1 VNNLHLVLGG
11 PGCGKTTR
19 LLAIVEQELARGVPA
34 SEIAFV
40 TFTKNAATEARE
52 RAAAKFAL
60 DPDEDL
66 PWFRTIH
73 SLAYAKLNMSRDE
86 MMDRRDWVQFG
97 EVVGETISGLVMS
110 DDAPVTPSGREFGDV
125 MLRIVDFASTTCT
138 DIQEA
143 WHDLAETVPWFRL
156 KRFADALAAFKQD
169 TGKMDF
175 TDLLHSYVVQ
185 GEPVPVRVAVIDEAQ
200 DLTAAQWK
208 AVQHAFSGAERVY
221 VGGDDDQ
228 AIYHWAGADVQQF
241 LNLSAAPEV
250 LHLSHRLPRQ
260 IHALSQQVARRIS
273 RRYVKPFAPSER
285 DGVIEWHQHAEA
297 VDLSDKGWVP
307 TQPGQREWFLLAR
320 NTYMLRQLEAVVRSA
335 GYNYSNRLG
344 PAVRP
349 HEVRSMQW
357 WERLRTGKQPDMT
370 AAEARG
376 LAKLLD
382 QPKPQTREAARYRL
396 QDFGWQGWANMK
408 WFEAMT
414 GLPMDRR
421 DYYLACL
428 RRKED
433 IKQSPRIHIDT
444 IHGVKGQEAQHVL
457 LMTDMSGR
465 TATSYRLNA
474 DNEHRVFYVGV
485 TRAEQSL
492 HVVMP
497 QSDQAYPLA
506 N

>member
-1 VNNLHLVLGG
+1 
-11 PGCGKTTR
+11 
-19 LLAIVEQELARGVPA
+19 
-34 SEIAFV
+34 
-40 TFTKNAATEARE
+40 
-52 RAAAKFAL
+52 
-60 DPDEDL
+60 
-66 PWFRTIH
+66 
-73 SLAYAKLNMSRDE
+73 
-86 MMDRRDWVQFG
+86 
-97 EVVGETISGLVMS
+97 
-110 DDAPVTPSGREFGDV
+110 
-125 MLRIVDFASTTCT
+125 
-138 DIQEA
+138 
-143 WHDLAETVPWFRL
+143 
-156 KRFADALAAFKQD
+156 
-169 TGKMDF
+169 
-175 TDLLHSYVVQ
+175 
-185 GEPVPVRVAVIDEAQ
+185 
-200 DLTAAQWK
+200 
-208 AVQHAFSGAERVY
+208 
-221 VGGDDDQ
+221 
-228 AIYHWAGADVQQF
+228 
-241 LNLSAAPEV
+241 
-250 LHLSHRLPRQ
+250 
-260 IHALSQQVARRIS
+260 
-273 RRYVKPFAPSER
+273 
-285 DGVIEWHQHAEA
+285 
-297 VDLSDKGWVP
+297 
-307 TQPGQREWFLLAR
+307 
-320 NTYMLRQLEAVVRSA
+320 MLRQLEAVVRSA

-349 HEVRSMQW
+349 HEVRSMQL